1 MRWALQ
7 NAVGPRREV
16 IGVAAI
22 DNSEVANAVYSANFP
37 RSEPLRRNV
46 EHITREQIEENFCS
60 ADVWTAS
67 PPCQP
72 YTRKGNEKHGLDP
85 RALSFLQLLDIF
97 PTVKHTCKPKRV
109 LVENVVG
116 FENSAT
122 RDALVKTLGG
132 EYHVEE
138 FVRASPRT
146 LGVPNTRERYYL
158 LAKRKELGG
167 FPDVATAALPFAR
180 FGESETEA
188 GEIRFEQ
195 EPRREVQPVG
205 AYLRLSVPLSTKKND
220 ESDATARKPSRDG
233 ASLAVPASAAAKYW
247 RWFDVVTPS
256 SLGSQCFTAGYGK
269 TVFGGSVL
277 AAEAFANDPEF
288 CELADA
294 EQKRYRLVKPP
305 PPNALRY
312 FAPEE
317 IAALHGL
324 ESASAASGPK
334 FALPENLTR
343 RQLYFTL
350 GNSVSVDVVQ
360 ELMRYLMEDSIGNNE
375 H

>member
-1 MRWALQ
+1 MMRWALQ

-85 RALSFLQLLDIF
+85 RSLSFLRLLDIF
-97 PTVKHTCKPKRV
+97 PTVKEQCKPKRV

-122 RDALVKTLGG
+122 RDALVQTLVG
-132 EYHVEE
+132 EYFIEE
-138 FVRASPRT
+138 FVGASPRT

-158 LAKRKELGG
+158 LAKRKELGA

-180 FGESETEA
+180 FSPRNEA
-188 GEIRFEQ
+188 GETRFKR
-195 EPRREVQPVG
+195 EPRGEARAVG
-205 AYLRLSVPLSTKKND
+205 AFLRRSVPETKKQKNHPE
-220 ESDATARKPSRDG
+220 ESDATARASRDG

-288 CELADA
+288 CGLADA

-324 ESASAASGPK
+324 ESASAASGPR

-360 ELMRYLMEDSIGNNE
+360 ELMRYLMEDVQRG
-375 H
+375 

>member
-72 YTRKGNEKHGLDP
+72 YTRKGYEKHGLDP

-97 PTVKHTCKPKRV
+97 PTVKQQCKPKRV

-138 FVRASPRT
+138 FVGASPRT

-167 FPDVATAALPFAR
+167 FPDGATAALPFAR

-188 GEIRFEQ
+188 LSETRLQQ
-195 EPRREVQPVG
+195 EPRREARLVG
-205 AYLRLSVPLSTKKND
+205 AYLRLSVPETKKN
-220 ESDATARKPSRDG
+220 DG

-277 AAEAFANDPEF
+277 CAEAFANDPEF

-360 ELMRYLMEDSIGNNE
+360 ELMRYLMEDGQRE
-375 H
+375 

>member
-7 NAVGPRREV
+7 NAVGTQREV

-37 RSEPLRRNV
+37 LSAPLRRNI
-46 EHITREQIEENFCS
+46 EHITREQIELDFGA

-72 YTRKGNEKHGLDP
+72 YTRRGNEKHGDDP
-85 RALSFLQLLDIF
+85 RARSFLHILEMF
-97 PTVKHTCKPKRV
+97 PRIRDSRKPKRV

-116 FENSAT
+116 FETSAT
-122 RDALVKTLGG
+122 RDALVDALGDA
-132 EYHVEE
+132 YSVRE
-138 FVRASPRT
+138 FVGASPAR

-158 LAKRKELGG
+158 LAKRKDLGA
-167 FPDVATAALPFAR
+167 FADATPRMRPFATCR
-180 FGESETEA
+180 HPRDG
-188 GEIRFEQ
+188 FERL
-195 EPRREVQPVG
+195 EKNKNGGGSRTRNADAVG
-205 AYLRLSVPLSTKKND
+205 AYLRRATVAT
-220 ESDATARKPSRDG
+220 EGSDA
-233 ASLAVPASAAAKYW
+233 ASLAVPAAAAAKYW

-269 TVFGGSVL
+269 TVYGGSVL
-277 AAEAFANDPEF
+277 AAEAFASDPEM
-288 CELADA
+288 CEVADA
-294 EQKRYRLVKPP
+294 AQKRYRLVRPP
-305 PPNALRY
+305 PKNALRY

-324 ESASAASGPK
+324 ERASAASGAR
-334 FALPENLTR
+334 FALPDTLTR

-350 GNSVSVDVVQ
+350 GNSISVDVVQ
-360 ELMRYLMEDSIGNNE
+360 ELMRYLMEDVG
-375 H
+375 

>member
-1 MRWALQ
+1 M
-7 NAVGPRREV
+7 
-16 IGVAAI
+16 
-22 DNSEVANAVYSANFP
+22 
-37 RSEPLRRNV
+37 
-46 EHITREQIEENFCS
+46 
-60 ADVWTAS
+60 
-67 PPCQP
+67 
-72 YTRKGNEKHGLDP
+72 
-85 RALSFLQLLDIF
+85 
-97 PTVKHTCKPKRV
+97 
-109 LVENVVG
+109 
-116 FENSAT
+116 
-122 RDALVKTLGG
+122 
-132 EYHVEE
+132 
-138 FVRASPRT
+138 
-146 LGVPNTRERYYL
+146 
-158 LAKRKELGG
+158 
-167 FPDVATAALPFAR
+167 
-180 FGESETEA
+180 
-188 GEIRFEQ
+188 
-195 EPRREVQPVG
+195 
-205 AYLRLSVPLSTKKND
+205 
-220 ESDATARKPSRDG
+220 
-233 ASLAVPASAAAKYW
+233 PASAAAKYW

-324 ESASAASGPK
+324 ESASAASGPR

-360 ELMRYLMEDSIGNNE
+360 ELMRYLMEDN
-375 H
+375 

>member
-1 MRWALQ
+1 MMRWALQ
-7 NAVGPRREV
+7 NAVGPHREV

-37 RSEPLRRNV
+37 LSAPLRRNV
-46 EHITREQIEENFCS
+46 EHITREQIERDFGAAE
-60 ADVWTAS
+60 VWTAS

-72 YTRKGNEKHGLDP
+72 YTRRGNEKHDADP
-85 RALSFLQLLDIF
+85 RARSFTRLLEMF
-97 PTVKHTCKPKRV
+97 PTIDKTCRPKRM

-116 FENSAT
+116 FETSAT
-122 RDALVKTLGG
+122 RDALVNALRS
-132 EYHVEE
+132 EYHLRE
-138 FVRASPRT
+138 FIVSPRR

-158 LAKRKELGG
+158 LAKRKELG
-167 FPDVATAALPFAR
+167 PFANDATDAAMR
-180 FGESETEA
+180 SLSADVVFGDDGEETEA
-188 GEIRFEQ
+188 RAA
-195 EPRREVQPVG
+195 EPKQIREVRH
-205 AYLRLSVPLSTKKND
+205 YLRRAVS
-220 ESDATARKPSRDG
+220 ATATEGSAASRNGFSD

-269 TVFGGSVL
+269 TVYGGSVL
-277 AAEAFANDPEF
+277 AEEAFASDPEM
-288 CELADA
+288 CEVADA
-294 EQKRYRLVKPP
+294 AQKRYRLVRPP

-324 ESASAASGPK
+324 ESASAASGAR
-334 FALPENLTR
+334 FALPDTLTR

-350 GNSVSVDVVQ
+350 GNSISVDVVQ
-360 ELMRYLMEDSIGNNE
+360 ELMRYLMEDVGRE
-375 H
+375 